1 MVFSRLLS
9 TSDIVAQLQKGRHYV
24 LHPISGT
31 RTLFDAKNMIVVLF
45 FKHHS
50 YRENT

>member
-9 TSDIVAQLQKGRHYV
+9 TSDIVAQLQKGRHCV